1 MRICPRCGLKYPN
14 DQSRCFV
21 DNTALEQPADPW
33 LGQTLAGRYLVDELI
48 GEEDLHVRRRVQRG

>member
-21 DNTALEQPADPW
+21 DNATVAMN
-33 LGQTLAGRYLVDELI
+33 VDMELKVTPHASGATNI
-48 GEEDLHVRRRVQRG
+48 A